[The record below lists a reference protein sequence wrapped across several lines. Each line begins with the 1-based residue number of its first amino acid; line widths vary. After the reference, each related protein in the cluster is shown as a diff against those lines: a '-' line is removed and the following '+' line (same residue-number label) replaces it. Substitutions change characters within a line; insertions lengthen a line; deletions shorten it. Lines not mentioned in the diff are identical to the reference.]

1 MLTTTGLS
9 FVMLGAAD
17 VDGTASFY
25 RETLGLTM
33 SARFE
38 DFAFFDAGGVT
49 LALSGDLARRTPPSP
64 SETCEFAFGVVSVA
78 AAYQTLRDQ
87 VAFVNQPHQVN
98 AENWAVSF
106 HDPEGHLLS
115 LYGPQ

>member
-1 MLTTTGLS
+1 MHTTKGLS
-9 FVMLGAAD
+9 FVMLGAGD

-25 RETLGLTM
+25 RQTLGLSM

-49 LALSGDLARRTPPSP
+49 LALSGDLARRTPSSP
-64 SETCEFAFGVVSVA
+64 AEACEFAFGVASVS
-78 AAYQTLRDQ
+78 AAYQTLRDR

-115 LYGPQ
+115 FYGPQ